1 MKKISDE
8 IFLYQ
13 IAKNYYI
20 DNMSQTKIAEKE
32 NISKPQ
38 ICRFLKKAKEV
49 GIVDIRVVLP
59 NKSNESITNSVQSKL
74 KLDHVVIVPTEECSP
89 ENQKIANVAT
99 VAANYIST
107 QIEGSKYIGTGWG
120 ETLYNTA
127 KNLSFQKPNKDLTFA
142 PIVGSA
148 GTNKPFLQ
156 PNSIM
161 ERFAEKYGGETYYN
175 HSCVLMEEI
184 SQAEQVRLEDLKKI
198 WDKLDMVIFEIG
210 NGFEKKEDL
219 EELPIECQTEDMKK
233 NAMGNIA
240 SNIFNKDGSLYTFP
254 SRYQHIRLPLERFK
268 EIEHVICISYGEDK
282 VDSIK
287 FAAENG
293 YIKTLI
299 TDSITAEALLKD

>member
-59 NKSNESITNSVQSKL
+59 NKSNESITNSLQSKL
-74 KLDHVVIVPTEECSP
+74 QLDHVIIVPTEERSSD
-89 ENQKIANVAT
+89 NQKVANMAT
-99 VAANYIST
+99 VAANYIAT
-107 QIEGSKYIGTGWG
+107 QIDGSKYVGTGWG

-127 KNLSFQKPNKDLTFA
+127 KNLSFQKPNRNLTFV

-148 GTNKPFLQ
+148 GINKPFLQ

-161 ERFAEKYGGETYYN
+161 ERFAEKYGGDTYYN
-175 HSCVLMEEI
+175 HSLVIMEEV
-184 SQAEQVRLEDLKKI
+184 SPAEQTRLNEIKKI

-210 NGFEKKEDL
+210 NGFDNQSDF
-219 EELPIECQTEDMKK
+219 EELPTECQTVDMKK

-240 SNIFNKDGSLYTFP
+240 SNIFYKDGSLYNFP
-254 SRYQHIRLPLERFK
+254 SKYNHIRLPLERFK
-268 EIEHVICISYGEDK
+268 EIDHAICISYGEEK
-282 VDSIK
+282 VDAIK
-287 FAAENG
+287 FAASHG

-299 TDSITAEALLKD
+299 TDSITAEAILAN

>member
-59 NKSNESITNSVQSKL
+59 NKSNESITNSLQTKL
-74 KLDHVVIVPTEECSP
+74 QLDHVIIVPTEERSTD
-89 ENQKIANVAT
+89 NQKIANVAT

-107 QIEGSKYIGTGWG
+107 QIDGSKYIGTGWG

-127 KNLSFQKPNKDLTFA
+127 KNLSFQKPNRNLTFV

-161 ERFAEKYGGETYYN
+161 ERFAEKYGGDTYYN
-175 HSCVLMEEI
+175 HSCVLTKDI
-184 SQAEQVRLEDLKKI
+184 SPTEQARLDELKKI

-210 NGFEKKEDL
+210 SGFDNKSDF
-219 EELPIECQTEDMKK
+219 EELPIECQTEEMRK

-240 SNIFNKDGSLYTFP
+240 SNIFNKDGSLYSF
-254 SRYQHIRLPLERFK
+254 SSEYHHARLPLERFQ
-268 EIEHVICISYGEDK
+268 EIEHAICISYGEEK
-282 VDSIK
+282 VDAIK
-287 FAAENG
+287 FAASHG

-299 TDSITAEALLKD
+299 TDSITAEAILAE